1 MWISYVEE
9 VVALSSAS
17 RLSALKAF
25 QTFIRISQDSG
36 IFIRGFA
43 LDQIEARVRA
53 ALGAS

>member
-1 MWISYVEE
+1 
-9 VVALSSAS
+9 VALPSAS
-17 RLSALKAF
+17 RFSALKAF

-43 LDQIEARVRA
+43 LDQIEARIRA